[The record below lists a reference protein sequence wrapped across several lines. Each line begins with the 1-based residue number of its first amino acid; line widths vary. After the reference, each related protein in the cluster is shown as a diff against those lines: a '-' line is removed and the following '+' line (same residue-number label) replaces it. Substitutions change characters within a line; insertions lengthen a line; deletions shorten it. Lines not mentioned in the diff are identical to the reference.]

1 MNMNKEIISFKN
13 SINVNIKTQEA
24 VKNRAAATIRRF
36 KTSEGV
42 TVANKVAMERAEK
55 QLSDAEE
62 KINSYNNSLE
72 RISRGDLSELRELL
86 QKSEDLTRENREHE
100 SDLAHKKAKS
110 HVASQKQKD
119 ATYKKI
125 RKERRAHNWD
135 KKKHKIFYNKYLKA
149 VDTLPDYMKDNLKT
163 MPNNKGYRWRG
174 VGFYGLQKPIK
185 DEPLILFEKRRGVLK
200 ICKYFNDREEIY
212 EKKDGTTMLVEKNFK
227 KKVINFPIPPGG
239 SPIEYETQQRNNG
252 GKNRNNGGRNRNN
265 GGRNRNN
272 GGKNRNNGGRNRSN
286 SKPRNLSSWS

>member
-174 VGFYGLQKPIK
+174 VAFYGLQKPIK

-252 GKNRNNGGRNRNN
+252 GRNRNNGGKNRNN

>member
-174 VGFYGLQKPIK
+174 VAFYGLQKPIK

-252 GKNRNNGGRNRNN
+252 GRNRNN

-272 GGKNRNNGGRNRSN
+272 GGKNQNNGGRNRSN

>member
-1 MNMNKEIISFKN
+1 MKMNKEIISFKN

-24 VKNRAAATIRRF
+24 VKNRAIATIRRF
-36 KTSEGV
+36 KTSESV

-62 KINSYNNSLE
+62 KINSYNDSLK
-72 RISRGDLSELRELL
+72 RISRGDLSELHELL
-86 QKSEDLTRENREHE
+86 QKSEDITRENREHE

-110 HVASQKQKD
+110 QAASQKRKD
-119 ATYKKI
+119 ATYKKL
-125 RKERRAHNWD
+125 RKERRSHNWD
-135 KKKHKIFYNKYLKA
+135 KKKHRIYYNKYLKA
-149 VDTLPDYMKDNLKT
+149 VDTLPDYMRDNLKT

-174 VGFYGLQKPIK
+174 VGFYGHQKPIK

-227 KKVINFPIPPGG
+227 KKVFNFPIPPGG

-252 GKNRNNGGRNRNN
+252 GRNRNNGGRNRNN

-272 GGKNRNNGGRNRSN
+272 GGRNSRRRNRSN

>member
-36 KTSEGV
+36 RTTEGV

-55 QLSDAEE
+55 QLNDAEE
-62 KINSYNNSLE
+62 KINSYNDSLR
-72 RISRGDLSELRELL
+72 RISRGDLSEIHELL

-100 SDLAHKKAKS
+100 TELAHKKAKAT
-110 HVASQKQKD
+110 VAGQKRKD
-119 ATYKKI
+119 ATYKKL
-125 RKERRAHNWD
+125 RKDRRAHNWD
-135 KKKHKIFYNKYLKA
+135 KKKHGIFYRKYLKA

-212 EKKDGTTMLVEKNFK
+212 EKKDGTTTLVEKKFK
-227 KKVINFPIPPGG
+227 KKVFNFPMPPGG
-239 SPIEYETQQRNNG
+239 SPIEYETAPQRHNNRGRRNNTRNGRQQRNG
-252 GKNRNNGGRNRNN
+252 RNN
-265 GGRNRNN
+265 
-272 GGKNRNNGGRNRSN
+272 NRSRRN
-286 SKPRNLSSWS
+286 KSKPRNLTSWS

>member
-125 RKERRAHNWD
+125 RKERSAHNWD

-174 VGFYGLQKPIK
+174 VAFYGLQKPIK